1 MGVKLTRDHHLFTRD
16 TITSN
21 NTSTLNIVAQDNVA
35 LKVGASDGGVIV
47 SAFKVTDGNGNNIAA
62 EEAYGVN
69 HRTEVVKELL
79 DKYGAYIDKI
89 EHED

>member
-1 MGVKLTRDHHLFTRD
+1 MDVAELSQTDHQ
-16 TITSN
+16 
-21 NTSTLNIVAQDNVA
+21 NIYLVYVQ
-35 LKVGASDGGVIV
+35 
-47 SAFKVTDGNGNNIAA
+47 DGNGNNIAA